1 MEVEAMWLVDAL
13 VAWLFGL
20 GAIAIFYL
28 VSWLRRCGR
37 YLLGWFIFLVI
48 YNFFRSDLGRDYQS

>member
-1 MEVEAMWLVDAL
+1 MWLVDAL